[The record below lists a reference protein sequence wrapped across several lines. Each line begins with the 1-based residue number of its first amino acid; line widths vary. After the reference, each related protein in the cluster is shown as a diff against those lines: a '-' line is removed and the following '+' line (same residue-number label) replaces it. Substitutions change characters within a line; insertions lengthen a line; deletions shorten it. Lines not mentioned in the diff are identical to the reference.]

1 MKQMEHSYK
10 GEEKFLVNDLKT
22 IVSKARSKA
31 FAAVNY
37 SLVERNWRI
46 GKRIVEEEQ
55 NGEARAEYGKHIIEV
70 ASAALT
76 EEFGKG
82 FSETNLINFKKF
94 FLLFKELEIHQ
105 TVSEEFRKQVLH
117 LLPWSH
123 YERLIRVEDKKAR
136 EWYAKEAYEQ
146 GWSFRTLNRNI
157 NTLYYERLLMSK
169 KKQPVVNEM
178 QDKTK
183 AYQQDKLEYIKSPV
197 VLEFLGLPEDTSLA
211 ESKLETAIINNLEK
225 FLMEMGKGY
234 ALVARQQHIRTEE
247 NDYYIDLVFY
257 NYLIKSFI
265 LVDLKVNRITYQD
278 VGQMDMY
285 LQMYDKM
292 KKGPDDNPTIGIILC
307 TETDSDVARYSTLAK
322 NDQMFAAK
330 YKLYLPDKEDLR
342 REIERQKEL
351 YLMAH
356 PEETGISVTNGYAQP
371 DSCFMFA
378 YDLEQ
383 DKLLWRS
390 ADQSYNSMNFVVK
403 GDVILCGYGFTA
415 EDDYLYQINRN
426 TGEILDRLELKKM
439 PDLLVEQDGKLYVH
453 TYSYDYV
460 IDF

>member
-1 MKQMEHSYK
+1 MKQLNKKYNDEDNM
-10 GEEKFLVNDLKT
+10 LVNDLRS

-46 GKRIVEEEQ
+46 GQRIVEQEQ
-55 NGEARAEYGKHIIEV
+55 NGASRAEYGKHVIEV

-82 FSETNLINFKKF
+82 FSETNIMNFKKF
-94 FLLFKELEIHQ
+94 YLKFKELTIPQ
-105 TVSEEFRKQVLH
+105 TLSEEFKKQKQQTQSDESSLLPPKGQTPPAQFELR

-136 EWYAKEAYEQ
+136 EWYTKEAFEQ

-157 NTLYYERLLMSK
+157 NTLYYERLLMST
-169 KKQPVVNEM
+169 KKQPVVDEM

-356 PEETGISVTNGYAQP
+356 PEEN
-371 DSCFMFA
+371 
-378 YDLEQ
+378 E
-383 DKLLWRS
+383 K
-390 ADQSYNSMNFVVK
+390 
-403 GDVILCGYGFTA
+403 
-415 EDDYLYQINRN
+415 E
-426 TGEILDRLELKKM
+426 
-439 PDLLVEQDGKLYVH
+439 
-453 TYSYDYV
+453 
-460 IDF
+460 

>member
-1 MKQMEHSYK
+1 MKQLNKKYNDKDNM
-10 GEEKFLVNDLKT
+10 LVNDLRS
-22 IVSKARSKA
+22 IVNKARSKA
-31 FAAVNY
+31 FAAVNH

-46 GKRIVEEEQ
+46 GQRIVEEEQ
-55 NGEARAEYGKHIIEV
+55 NGASRAEYGKHVIEV

-76 EEFGKG
+76 KEFGKG
-82 FSETNLINFKKF
+82 FSETNIMNFKKF
-94 FLLFKELEIHQ
+94 YLKFKELTIPQ
-105 TVSEEFRKQVLH
+105 TVSEEFKKQKQQTLSDESSLLLQKGQTQSAQFELR

-136 EWYAKEAYEQ
+136 EWYAKEAFEQ

-169 KKQPVVNEM
+169 KKQPVVDEM

-330 YKLYLPDKEDLR
+330 YKLYLPDKEDLK

-356 PEETGISVTNGYAQP
+356 PEEN
-371 DSCFMFA
+371 
-378 YDLEQ
+378 
-383 DKLLWRS
+383 DK
-390 ADQSYNSMNFVVK
+390 
-403 GDVILCGYGFTA
+403 
-415 EDDYLYQINRN
+415 E
-426 TGEILDRLELKKM
+426 
-439 PDLLVEQDGKLYVH
+439 
-453 TYSYDYV
+453 
-460 IDF
+460 

>member
-1 MKQMEHSYK
+1 MKEPGKKYNDEDNM
-10 GEEKFLVNDLKT
+10 LVNDLRS

-46 GKRIVEEEQ
+46 GQRIVEEEQ
-55 NGEARAEYGKHIIEV
+55 NGTSRAEYGKHVIEV

-76 EEFGKG
+76 KEFGKG
-82 FSETNLINFKKF
+82 FSYTNIANYKRFYLTFRDLQI
-94 FLLFKELEIHQ
+94 LQ
-105 TVSEEFRKQVLH
+105 TVSEEFKKQKHQTLSDESSLLPQKDQTQSTQSELR

-136 EWYAKEAYEQ
+136 EWYAKEAFEQ
-146 GWSFRTLNRNI
+146 GWSYRTLNRNI

-247 NDYYIDLVFY
+247 NGYYIDLVFY

-356 PEETGISVTNGYAQP
+356 PEEN
-371 DSCFMFA
+371 
-378 YDLEQ
+378 
-383 DKLLWRS
+383 DK
-390 ADQSYNSMNFVVK
+390 
-403 GDVILCGYGFTA
+403 
-415 EDDYLYQINRN
+415 E
-426 TGEILDRLELKKM
+426 
-439 PDLLVEQDGKLYVH
+439 
-453 TYSYDYV
+453 
-460 IDF
+460 

>member
-1 MKQMEHSYK
+1 MKEP
-10 GEEKFLVNDLKT
+10 EKKYNDEDNMLVNDLRS

-46 GKRIVEEEQ
+46 GQRIVEQEQ
-55 NGEARAEYGKHIIEV
+55 NGASRAEYGKHVIEV

-82 FSETNLINFKKF
+82 FSYTNIANYKRFYLTFNNLQI
-94 FLLFKELEIHQ
+94 LQ
-105 TVSEEFRKQVLH
+105 TVSEEFKKQKHQTLSDESSLLPQKGLTQSVQSELR

-123 YERLIRVEDKKAR
+123 YERLIRVEDRKAR
-136 EWYAKEAYEQ
+136 EWYTKEAFEQ

-169 KKQPVVNEM
+169 KKQPVVDEM

-197 VLEFLGLPEDTSLA
+197 VLEFLGLPEDTSFA

-307 TETDSDVARYSTLAK
+307 SETDSDVARYSTLAK

-330 YKLYLPDKEDLR
+330 YKLYLPNEEDLR

-351 YLMAH
+351 FLMAH
-356 PEETGISVTNGYAQP
+356 PDEN
-371 DSCFMFA
+371 
-378 YDLEQ
+378 
-383 DKLLWRS
+383 DK
-390 ADQSYNSMNFVVK
+390 
-403 GDVILCGYGFTA
+403 IL
-415 EDDYLYQINRN
+415 
-426 TGEILDRLELKKM
+426 
-439 PDLLVEQDGKLYVH
+439 
-453 TYSYDYV
+453 
-460 IDF
+460 

>member
-1 MKQMEHSYK
+1 MKEPGKKYNDEDNM
-10 GEEKFLVNDLKT
+10 LVNDLRS

-46 GKRIVEEEQ
+46 GQRIVEQEQ
-55 NGEARAEYGKHIIEV
+55 NGASRAEYGKHVIEV

-82 FSETNLINFKKF
+82 FSYTNIANYKRFYLTFNNLQI
-94 FLLFKELEIHQ
+94 LQ
-105 TVSEEFRKQVLH
+105 TVSEEFNNPIQQTLPAKSSAPHKEDKAESTQSELR

-136 EWYAKEAYEQ
+136 EWYAKEAFNE
-146 GWSFRTLNRNI
+146 GWSYRTLNRNI
-157 NTLYYERLLMSK
+157 NTLYYERLLMST
-169 KKQPVVNEM
+169 KKQPVVDEM

-356 PEETGISVTNGYAQP
+356 PEEN
-371 DSCFMFA
+371 
-378 YDLEQ
+378 
-383 DKLLWRS
+383 DK
-390 ADQSYNSMNFVVK
+390 
-403 GDVILCGYGFTA
+403 
-415 EDDYLYQINRN
+415 E
-426 TGEILDRLELKKM
+426 
-439 PDLLVEQDGKLYVH
+439 
-453 TYSYDYV
+453 
-460 IDF
+460 

>member
-1 MKQMEHSYK
+1 MKEPGKKYNDEDNM
-10 GEEKFLVNDLKT
+10 LVNDLRS

-37 SLVERNWRI
+37 YLVERNWRI
-46 GKRIVEEEQ
+46 GQRIVEEEQ
-55 NGEARAEYGKHIIEV
+55 NGASRAEYGKHVIEV

-76 EEFGKG
+76 KEFGKG
-82 FSETNLINFKKF
+82 FSETNIMNFKKF
-94 FLLFKELEIHQ
+94 YLKFKELTISQ
-105 TVSEEFRKQVLH
+105 TVSEEFKKQKQQTLSDELSSH
-117 LLPWSH
+117 FQKGQTPPAQFELRLLPWSH

-136 EWYAKEAYEQ
+136 EWYAKEAFEQ

-356 PEETGISVTNGYAQP
+356 PEEN
-371 DSCFMFA
+371 
-378 YDLEQ
+378 
-383 DKLLWRS
+383 DK
-390 ADQSYNSMNFVVK
+390 
-403 GDVILCGYGFTA
+403 
-415 EDDYLYQINRN
+415 E
-426 TGEILDRLELKKM
+426 
-439 PDLLVEQDGKLYVH
+439 
-453 TYSYDYV
+453 
-460 IDF
+460 

>member
-1 MKQMEHSYK
+1 MKQPGKKYNDEDNM
-10 GEEKFLVNDLKT
+10 LVNDLRS

-46 GKRIVEEEQ
+46 GQRIVEQEQ
-55 NGEARAEYGKHIIEV
+55 NGASRAEYGKHVIEI

-82 FSETNLINFKKF
+82 FSETNIMNFKKF
-94 FLLFKELEIHQ
+94 YLKFKELTIPQ
-105 TVSEEFRKQVLH
+105 TVSEEFKKQKQQTLSDELSSH
-117 LLPWSH
+117 FQKGQTPPAQFELRLLPWSH

-136 EWYAKEAYEQ
+136 EWYAKEAFNE
-146 GWSFRTLNRNI
+146 GWSYRTLNRNI

-183 AYQQDKLEYIKSPV
+183 AFQQDKLEYIKSPV

-356 PEETGISVTNGYAQP
+356 PEEN
-371 DSCFMFA
+371 
-378 YDLEQ
+378 
-383 DKLLWRS
+383 DK
-390 ADQSYNSMNFVVK
+390 
-403 GDVILCGYGFTA
+403 
-415 EDDYLYQINRN
+415 E
-426 TGEILDRLELKKM
+426 
-439 PDLLVEQDGKLYVH
+439 
-453 TYSYDYV
+453 
-460 IDF
+460 

>member
-1 MKQMEHSYK
+1 MKQPRKKYNDEDNM
-10 GEEKFLVNDLKT
+10 LVNDLRS

-46 GKRIVEEEQ
+46 GQRIVEEEQ
-55 NGEARAEYGKHIIEV
+55 NGASRAEYGKHVIEV

-76 EEFGKG
+76 KEFGKG
-82 FSETNLINFKKF
+82 FSETNIMNFKKF
-94 FLLFKELEIHQ
+94 YLKFKELTIPQ
-105 TVSEEFRKQVLH
+105 TVSEEFKKQKQQTLSDELSSH
-117 LLPWSH
+117 FQKGQTPPAQFELRLLPWSH

-136 EWYAKEAYEQ
+136 EWYAKEAFNE
-146 GWSFRTLNRNI
+146 GWSYRTLNRNI

-169 KKQPVVNEM
+169 KKQPVVDEM
-178 QDKTK
+178 QDNTK

-356 PEETGISVTNGYAQP
+356 PEEN
-371 DSCFMFA
+371 
-378 YDLEQ
+378 
-383 DKLLWRS
+383 DK
-390 ADQSYNSMNFVVK
+390 
-403 GDVILCGYGFTA
+403 
-415 EDDYLYQINRN
+415 E
-426 TGEILDRLELKKM
+426 
-439 PDLLVEQDGKLYVH
+439 
-453 TYSYDYV
+453 
-460 IDF
+460 

>member
-1 MKQMEHSYK
+1 MKEP
-10 GEEKFLVNDLKT
+10 EKKYNDEDNMLVNDLRS

-46 GKRIVEEEQ
+46 GQRIVEEEQ
-55 NGEARAEYGKHIIEV
+55 NGASRAEYGKHVIEV

-82 FSETNLINFKKF
+82 FSYTNIANYKRFYLTFNDLQI
-94 FLLFKELEIHQ
+94 LQ
-105 TVSEEFRKQVLH
+105 TVSEEFKKQKHQTLSDESSLLPQKGQTPPAQSELR

-123 YERLIRVEDKKAR
+123 YERLIRVEDKQAR
-136 EWYAKEAYEQ
+136 EWYAKEAFNE
-146 GWSFRTLNRNI
+146 GWSYRTLNRNI

-356 PEETGISVTNGYAQP
+356 PEEN
-371 DSCFMFA
+371 
-378 YDLEQ
+378 
-383 DKLLWRS
+383 
-390 ADQSYNSMNFVVK
+390 
-403 GDVILCGYGFTA
+403 
-415 EDDYLYQINRN
+415 
-426 TGEILDRLELKKM
+426 KK
-439 PDLLVEQDGKLYVH
+439 E
-453 TYSYDYV
+453 
-460 IDF
+460 

>member
-1 MKQMEHSYK
+1 MKEPGKKYND
-10 GEEKFLVNDLKT
+10 EDNILVNDLRS

-46 GKRIVEEEQ
+46 GQRIVEQEQ
-55 NGEARAEYGKHIIEV
+55 NGASRAEYGKHVIEV

-76 EEFGKG
+76 KEFGKG
-82 FSETNLINFKKF
+82 FSETNIMNFKKF
-94 FLLFKELEIHQ
+94 YLKFKELTIPQ
-105 TVSEEFRKQVLH
+105 TLSEEFKKQKHQTLSDESSLLPQKGQTQSTQSELR

-136 EWYAKEAYEQ
+136 EWYAKEAFEQ

-356 PEETGISVTNGYAQP
+356 PEEN
-371 DSCFMFA
+371 
-378 YDLEQ
+378 
-383 DKLLWRS
+383 DK
-390 ADQSYNSMNFVVK
+390 
-403 GDVILCGYGFTA
+403 
-415 EDDYLYQINRN
+415 E
-426 TGEILDRLELKKM
+426 
-439 PDLLVEQDGKLYVH
+439 
-453 TYSYDYV
+453 
-460 IDF
+460 

>member
-1 MKQMEHSYK
+1 MKEP
-10 GEEKFLVNDLKT
+10 EKKYNDEDNMLVNDLRS

-46 GKRIVEEEQ
+46 GQRIVEEEQ
-55 NGEARAEYGKHIIEV
+55 NGTSRAEYGKHVIEV

-76 EEFGKG
+76 KEFGKG
-82 FSETNLINFKKF
+82 FSYTNIANYKRFYLTFSDLQI
-94 FLLFKELEIHQ
+94 LQ
-105 TVSEEFRKQVLH
+105 TVSEEFKKQKHQTLSDESS
-117 LLPWSH
+117 LLPQKGQTPPAQFELRFLPWSH

-136 EWYAKEAYEQ
+136 EWYAKEAFNE
-146 GWSFRTLNRNI
+146 GWSYRTLNRNI
-157 NTLYYERLLMSK
+157 NTLYYERLLMST
-169 KKQPVVNEM
+169 KKQPVVDEM

-330 YKLYLPDKEDLR
+330 YKLYLPNKEDLR

-356 PEETGISVTNGYAQP
+356 PEEN
-371 DSCFMFA
+371 
-378 YDLEQ
+378 
-383 DKLLWRS
+383 DK
-390 ADQSYNSMNFVVK
+390 
-403 GDVILCGYGFTA
+403 
-415 EDDYLYQINRN
+415 E
-426 TGEILDRLELKKM
+426 
-439 PDLLVEQDGKLYVH
+439 
-453 TYSYDYV
+453 
-460 IDF
+460 

>member
-1 MKQMEHSYK
+1 MKEPGKKYNDEDNM
-10 GEEKFLVNDLKT
+10 LVNDLRS

-46 GKRIVEEEQ
+46 GQRIVEQEQ
-55 NGEARAEYGKHIIEV
+55 NGASRAEYGKHVIEI

-76 EEFGKG
+76 KEFGKG
-82 FSETNLINFKKF
+82 FSETNIMNFKKF
-94 FLLFKELEIHQ
+94 YLKFKELTIPQ
-105 TVSEEFRKQVLH
+105 TVSEEFKKQKQQTLSAESSLFPQKGQTAPAQSELR

-136 EWYAKEAYEQ
+136 EWYAKEAFEQ
-146 GWSFRTLNRNI
+146 GWSYRTLNRNI
-157 NTLYYERLLMSK
+157 NTLYYERLLMST
-169 KKQPVVNEM
+169 KKQPVVKEM

-356 PEETGISVTNGYAQP
+356 PKEN
-371 DSCFMFA
+371 
-378 YDLEQ
+378 
-383 DKLLWRS
+383 DK
-390 ADQSYNSMNFVVK
+390 
-403 GDVILCGYGFTA
+403 
-415 EDDYLYQINRN
+415 E
-426 TGEILDRLELKKM
+426 
-439 PDLLVEQDGKLYVH
+439 
-453 TYSYDYV
+453 
-460 IDF
+460 

>member
-1 MKQMEHSYK
+1 MKQLNKKYNDEDNM
-10 GEEKFLVNDLKT
+10 LVNDLRS

-46 GKRIVEEEQ
+46 GQRIVEQEQ
-55 NGEARAEYGKHIIEV
+55 NGASRAEYGKHVIEI

-82 FSETNLINFKKF
+82 FSETNIMNFKKF
-94 FLLFKELEIHQ
+94 YLKFKELTIPQ
-105 TVSEEFRKQVLH
+105 TLSEEFKKQKHQTLSDESSLLPQKGQTQSAQFELR

-136 EWYAKEAYEQ
+136 EWYAKEAFEQ

-197 VLEFLGLPEDTSLA
+197 VLEFLGLPEDTFLA

-330 YKLYLPDKEDLR
+330 YKLYLPDKEDLK

-356 PEETGISVTNGYAQP
+356 PEEN
-371 DSCFMFA
+371 
-378 YDLEQ
+378 
-383 DKLLWRS
+383 DK
-390 ADQSYNSMNFVVK
+390 
-403 GDVILCGYGFTA
+403 
-415 EDDYLYQINRN
+415 E
-426 TGEILDRLELKKM
+426 
-439 PDLLVEQDGKLYVH
+439 
-453 TYSYDYV
+453 
-460 IDF
+460 

>member
-1 MKQMEHSYK
+1 MKEPDKKYNDEDNM
-10 GEEKFLVNDLKT
+10 LVNDLRS
-22 IVSKARSKA
+22 IVSKALSKA

-46 GKRIVEEEQ
+46 GQRIVEEEQ
-55 NGEARAEYGKHIIEV
+55 NGASRAEYGKHVIEV

-82 FSETNLINFKKF
+82 FSETNIMNFKKF
-94 FLLFKELEIHQ
+94 YLKFKELTIPQ
-105 TVSEEFRKQVLH
+105 TLSEEFKKQKHQTLSDESSLLPQKGQTQSAQFELR

-136 EWYAKEAYEQ
+136 EWYAKEAFEQ

-197 VLEFLGLPEDTSLA
+197 VMEFLGLPSDSSLK
-211 ESKLETAIINNLEK
+211 ESKLESAIIDNLEK

-356 PEETGISVTNGYAQP
+356 PEEN
-371 DSCFMFA
+371 
-378 YDLEQ
+378 
-383 DKLLWRS
+383 DK
-390 ADQSYNSMNFVVK
+390 
-403 GDVILCGYGFTA
+403 
-415 EDDYLYQINRN
+415 E
-426 TGEILDRLELKKM
+426 
-439 PDLLVEQDGKLYVH
+439 
-453 TYSYDYV
+453 
-460 IDF
+460 

>member
-1 MKQMEHSYK
+1 MKQLNKKYNDEDNM
-10 GEEKFLVNDLKT
+10 LVNDLRS

-46 GKRIVEEEQ
+46 GQRIVEQEQ
-55 NGEARAEYGKHIIEV
+55 NGASRAEYGKHVIEI

-76 EEFGKG
+76 KEFGKG
-82 FSETNLINFKKF
+82 FSETNIMNFKKF
-94 FLLFKELEIHQ
+94 YLKFKELTIPQ
-105 TVSEEFRKQVLH
+105 TLSEEFKKQKQQTLSAESSLFPQKGQTAPAQSELR

-136 EWYAKEAYEQ
+136 EWYAKEAFEQ
-146 GWSFRTLNRNI
+146 GWSYRTLNRNI
-157 NTLYYERLLMSK
+157 NTLYYERLLMST
-169 KKQPVVNEM
+169 KKQPVVKEM

-211 ESKLETAIINNLEK
+211 ESKLETAIINKLEK

-356 PEETGISVTNGYAQP
+356 PEEN
-371 DSCFMFA
+371 
-378 YDLEQ
+378 E
-383 DKLLWRS
+383 K
-390 ADQSYNSMNFVVK
+390 
-403 GDVILCGYGFTA
+403 
-415 EDDYLYQINRN
+415 E
-426 TGEILDRLELKKM
+426 
-439 PDLLVEQDGKLYVH
+439 
-453 TYSYDYV
+453 
-460 IDF
+460 

>member
-1 MKQMEHSYK
+1 MKEPGKKYNDEDNM
-10 GEEKFLVNDLKT
+10 LVNDLRS

-46 GKRIVEEEQ
+46 GQRIVEEEQ
-55 NGEARAEYGKHIIEV
+55 NGASRAKYGKHVIEV

-82 FSETNLINFKKF
+82 FSETNIMNFKKF
-94 FLLFKELEIHQ
+94 YLKFKELTIPQ
-105 TVSEEFRKQVLH
+105 TVSEEFKKQKQQTLSDELSSH
-117 LLPWSH
+117 FQKGQTPPAQFELRLLPWSH

-136 EWYAKEAYEQ
+136 EWYAKEAFEQ

-169 KKQPVVNEM
+169 KKQPVVDEM

-197 VLEFLGLPEDTSLA
+197 VLEFLGLPEDISLA

-356 PEETGISVTNGYAQP
+356 PEEN
-371 DSCFMFA
+371 
-378 YDLEQ
+378 
-383 DKLLWRS
+383 DK
-390 ADQSYNSMNFVVK
+390 
-403 GDVILCGYGFTA
+403 
-415 EDDYLYQINRN
+415 E
-426 TGEILDRLELKKM
+426 
-439 PDLLVEQDGKLYVH
+439 
-453 TYSYDYV
+453 
-460 IDF
+460 

>member
-1 MKQMEHSYK
+1 MKQLNKKYNDEDNM
-10 GEEKFLVNDLKT
+10 LVNDLRS

-46 GKRIVEEEQ
+46 GQRIVEQEQ
-55 NGEARAEYGKHIIEV
+55 NGASRAEYGKHVIEI

-82 FSETNLINFKKF
+82 FSETNIMNFKKF
-94 FLLFKELEIHQ
+94 YLKFKELTIPQ
-105 TVSEEFRKQVLH
+105 TVSEEFKKQKQQTLSDELSSH
-117 LLPWSH
+117 FQKGQTQSAQFELRLLPWSH

-136 EWYAKEAYEQ
+136 EWYAKEAFEQ

-356 PEETGISVTNGYAQP
+356 P
-371 DSCFMFA
+371 
-378 YDLEQ
+378 
-383 DKLLWRS
+383 DK
-390 ADQSYNSMNFVVK
+390 
-403 GDVILCGYGFTA
+403 
-415 EDDYLYQINRN
+415 
-426 TGEILDRLELKKM
+426 
-439 PDLLVEQDGKLYVH
+439 
-453 TYSYDYV
+453 
-460 IDF
+460 

>member
-1 MKQMEHSYK
+1 MKEPGKKYNDEDNM
-10 GEEKFLVNDLKT
+10 LVNDLRS

-46 GKRIVEEEQ
+46 GQRIVEQEQ
-55 NGEARAEYGKHIIEV
+55 NGTSRAEYGKHVIEV

-76 EEFGKG
+76 KEFGKG
-82 FSETNLINFKKF
+82 FSETNIMNFKKF
-94 FLLFKELEIHQ
+94 YLRFKGLAIPQ
-105 TVSEEFRKQVLH
+105 TLSEEFKKQKHQTLSDESSLLPQKGQTPPAQSELR

-136 EWYAKEAYEQ
+136 EWYAKEAFEQ

-183 AYQQDKLEYIKSPV
+183 AYQQDKLEYIKTPV
-197 VLEFLGLPEDTSLA
+197 VLEFLGLPEDTTLA

-292 KKGPDDNPTIGIILC
+292 KKGLDDNPTIGIILC

-356 PEETGISVTNGYAQP
+356 PEEN
-371 DSCFMFA
+371 
-378 YDLEQ
+378 
-383 DKLLWRS
+383 DK
-390 ADQSYNSMNFVVK
+390 
-403 GDVILCGYGFTA
+403 
-415 EDDYLYQINRN
+415 E
-426 TGEILDRLELKKM
+426 
-439 PDLLVEQDGKLYVH
+439 
-453 TYSYDYV
+453 
-460 IDF
+460 

>member
-10 GEEKFLVNDLKT
+10 GGEKFLVNDLKT

-82 FSETNLINFKKF
+82 FSETNIRTFRKF
-94 FLLFKELEIHQ
+94 FLIFRNLEIQQ
-105 TVSEEFRKQVLH
+105 TVSAESNLPKQQTLSDNLSSH
-117 LLPWSH
+117 FQKGQTPPAQFKLRLLPWSH
-123 YERLIRVEDKKAR
+123 YERLIRIEDKRAR
-136 EWYAKEAYEQ
+136 DWYAKEAFEQ
-146 GWSFRTLNRNI
+146 GWSYRTLSRNI

-169 KKQPVVNEM
+169 DKAPVEKEMKEKTNEF
-178 QDKTK
+178 
-183 AYQQDKLEYIKSPV
+183 QQDKQEYIKSPV
-197 VLEFLGLPEDTSLA
+197 VMEFLGLPSDSSLK
-211 ESKLETAIINNLEK
+211 ESKLESAIIDNLEK

-356 PEETGISVTNGYAQP
+356 PEEN
-371 DSCFMFA
+371 
-378 YDLEQ
+378 
-383 DKLLWRS
+383 DK
-390 ADQSYNSMNFVVK
+390 
-403 GDVILCGYGFTA
+403 
-415 EDDYLYQINRN
+415 E
-426 TGEILDRLELKKM
+426 
-439 PDLLVEQDGKLYVH
+439 
-453 TYSYDYV
+453 
-460 IDF
+460 

>member
-1 MKQMEHSYK
+1 MKQPGKKYNDEYNM
-10 GEEKFLVNDLKT
+10 LVNDLRS

-46 GKRIVEEEQ
+46 GQRIVEQEQ
-55 NGEARAEYGKHIIEV
+55 NGASRAEYGKHVIEV

-76 EEFGKG
+76 KEFGKG
-82 FSETNLINFKKF
+82 FSETNITNFKKF
-94 FLLFKELEIHQ
+94 YLKFKELAIPQ
-105 TVSEEFRKQVLH
+105 TLSEEFKKQKQQTQSDESSLLPQKGQTASAQFELH

-136 EWYAKEAYEQ
+136 EWYAKEAFEQ

-169 KKQPVVNEM
+169 KKRPVVDEM

-292 KKGPDDNPTIGIILC
+292 RKGPDDNPTIGIILC

-356 PEETGISVTNGYAQP
+356 PEEN
-371 DSCFMFA
+371 
-378 YDLEQ
+378 
-383 DKLLWRS
+383 DK
-390 ADQSYNSMNFVVK
+390 
-403 GDVILCGYGFTA
+403 
-415 EDDYLYQINRN
+415 E
-426 TGEILDRLELKKM
+426 
-439 PDLLVEQDGKLYVH
+439 
-453 TYSYDYV
+453 
-460 IDF
+460 

>member
-1 MKQMEHSYK
+1 MKEPGKKYNDEDNM
-10 GEEKFLVNDLKT
+10 LVNDLRS

-46 GKRIVEEEQ
+46 GQRIVEQEQ
-55 NGEARAEYGKHIIEV
+55 NGASRAEYGKHVIEV

-82 FSETNLINFKKF
+82 FSYTNIANYKRFYLTFNNLQI
-94 FLLFKELEIHQ
+94 LQ
-105 TVSEEFRKQVLH
+105 TVSEEFKKPKHQTLSDESSLLPQKGQTQPAQFELR

-136 EWYAKEAYEQ
+136 EWYAKEAFNE
-146 GWSFRTLNRNI
+146 GWSYRTLNRNI
-157 NTLYYERLLMSK
+157 NTLYYERLLMST
-169 KKQPVVNEM
+169 KKQPVVDEM

-356 PEETGISVTNGYAQP
+356 PEEN
-371 DSCFMFA
+371 
-378 YDLEQ
+378 
-383 DKLLWRS
+383 DK
-390 ADQSYNSMNFVVK
+390 
-403 GDVILCGYGFTA
+403 
-415 EDDYLYQINRN
+415 E
-426 TGEILDRLELKKM
+426 
-439 PDLLVEQDGKLYVH
+439 
-453 TYSYDYV
+453 
-460 IDF
+460 

>member
-1 MKQMEHSYK
+1 MKEPGKKYNDEDNM
-10 GEEKFLVNDLKT
+10 LVNDLRS

-46 GKRIVEEEQ
+46 GKRIVEQEQ
-55 NGEARAEYGKHIIEV
+55 NGASRAEYGKHVIEI

-82 FSETNLINFKKF
+82 FSYTNIANYKRFYLTFNNLQI
-94 FLLFKELEIHQ
+94 LQ
-105 TVSEEFRKQVLH
+105 TVSEEFKKQKHQTLSDESSLLPQKDQTQSIQSELR

-136 EWYAKEAYEQ
+136 EWYAKEAFEQ

-356 PEETGISVTNGYAQP
+356 PEEN
-371 DSCFMFA
+371 
-378 YDLEQ
+378 
-383 DKLLWRS
+383 DK
-390 ADQSYNSMNFVVK
+390 
-403 GDVILCGYGFTA
+403 
-415 EDDYLYQINRN
+415 E
-426 TGEILDRLELKKM
+426 
-439 PDLLVEQDGKLYVH
+439 
-453 TYSYDYV
+453 
-460 IDF
+460 

>member
-1 MKQMEHSYK
+1 MKEPGKKYNDEDNM
-10 GEEKFLVNDLKT
+10 LVNDLRS

-46 GKRIVEEEQ
+46 GQRIVEEEQ
-55 NGEARAEYGKHIIEV
+55 NGASRAEYGKHVIEV

-82 FSETNLINFKKF
+82 FSYTNIANYKRFYLTFSDLQI
-94 FLLFKELEIHQ
+94 LQ
-105 TVSEEFRKQVLH
+105 TLSEEFKKQKHQTLSDESS
-117 LLPWSH
+117 LLPPKGQTPPAQFELRFLPWSH

-136 EWYAKEAYEQ
+136 EWYAKEAFEQ
-146 GWSFRTLNRNI
+146 GWSYRTLNRNI

-169 KKQPVVNEM
+169 KKRPVVDEM

-356 PEETGISVTNGYAQP
+356 PEEN
-371 DSCFMFA
+371 
-378 YDLEQ
+378 
-383 DKLLWRS
+383 DK
-390 ADQSYNSMNFVVK
+390 
-403 GDVILCGYGFTA
+403 
-415 EDDYLYQINRN
+415 E
-426 TGEILDRLELKKM
+426 
-439 PDLLVEQDGKLYVH
+439 
-453 TYSYDYV
+453 
-460 IDF
+460 

>member
-1 MKQMEHSYK
+1 MKQPHKKYNDEDNM
-10 GEEKFLVNDLKT
+10 LVNDLRS

-46 GKRIVEEEQ
+46 GQRIVEEEQ
-55 NGEARAEYGKHIIEV
+55 NGASRAEYGKHVIEI

-82 FSETNLINFKKF
+82 FSETNIMNFKKF
-94 FLLFKELEIHQ
+94 YLKFKELTIPQ
-105 TVSEEFRKQVLH
+105 TLSEEFKKQKHQTLSDESSLLPQKGQTQSAQFELR

-136 EWYAKEAYEQ
+136 EWYAKEAFEQ

-307 TETDSDVARYSTLAK
+307 SETDSDVARYSTLAK

-356 PEETGISVTNGYAQP
+356 PEEN
-371 DSCFMFA
+371 
-378 YDLEQ
+378 
-383 DKLLWRS
+383 DK
-390 ADQSYNSMNFVVK
+390 
-403 GDVILCGYGFTA
+403 
-415 EDDYLYQINRN
+415 E
-426 TGEILDRLELKKM
+426 
-439 PDLLVEQDGKLYVH
+439 
-453 TYSYDYV
+453 
-460 IDF
+460 

>member
-1 MKQMEHSYK
+1 MKEP
-10 GEEKFLVNDLKT
+10 EKKYNDEDNMLVNDLRS

-46 GKRIVEEEQ
+46 GQRIVEEEQ
-55 NGEARAEYGKHIIEV
+55 NGTSRAEYGKHVIEV

-76 EEFGKG
+76 KEFGKG
-82 FSETNLINFKKF
+82 FSYTNIANYKRFYLTFSDLQI
-94 FLLFKELEIHQ
+94 LQ
-105 TVSEEFRKQVLH
+105 TVSEEFKKQKHQTLSDESSLLPQKGQTQPAQFELR

-136 EWYAKEAYEQ
+136 EWYAKEAFNE
-146 GWSFRTLNRNI
+146 GWSYRTLNRNI
-157 NTLYYERLLMSK
+157 NTLYYERLLMST
-169 KKQPVVNEM
+169 KKQPVVDEM

-234 ALVARQQHIRTEE
+234 ALVARQQYIRTEE

-356 PEETGISVTNGYAQP
+356 PEEN
-371 DSCFMFA
+371 
-378 YDLEQ
+378 
-383 DKLLWRS
+383 DK
-390 ADQSYNSMNFVVK
+390 
-403 GDVILCGYGFTA
+403 
-415 EDDYLYQINRN
+415 E
-426 TGEILDRLELKKM
+426 
-439 PDLLVEQDGKLYVH
+439 
-453 TYSYDYV
+453 
-460 IDF
+460 

>member
-1 MKQMEHSYK
+1 MKEPGKKNNDEDNM
-10 GEEKFLVNDLKT
+10 LVNDLRS

-46 GKRIVEEEQ
+46 GQRIVEQEQ
-55 NGEARAEYGKHIIEV
+55 NGASRAEYGKHVIEI

-82 FSETNLINFKKF
+82 FSYTNIANYKRFYLTFSDLQI
-94 FLLFKELEIHQ
+94 LQ
-105 TVSEEFRKQVLH
+105 TVSEEFKKQKHQTLSDESSLLPQKGQTQPAQFELR

-136 EWYAKEAYEQ
+136 EWYAKEAFEQ
-146 GWSFRTLNRNI
+146 GWSYRTLNRNI
-157 NTLYYERLLMSK
+157 NTLYYERLLMST
-169 KKQPVVNEM
+169 KKQPVVDEM

-351 YLMAH
+351 YLTAH
-356 PEETGISVTNGYAQP
+356 PEEN
-371 DSCFMFA
+371 
-378 YDLEQ
+378 
-383 DKLLWRS
+383 DK
-390 ADQSYNSMNFVVK
+390 
-403 GDVILCGYGFTA
+403 
-415 EDDYLYQINRN
+415 E
-426 TGEILDRLELKKM
+426 
-439 PDLLVEQDGKLYVH
+439 
-453 TYSYDYV
+453 
-460 IDF
+460 

>member
-10 GEEKFLVNDLKT
+10 GGEKFLVNDLKT

-46 GKRIVEEEQ
+46 GQRIVEQEQ
-55 NGEARAEYGKHIIEV
+55 NGASRAEYGKHVIEV

-82 FSETNLINFKKF
+82 FSETNIRTFRKF
-94 FLLFKELEIHQ
+94 FLIFNNLEIQQ
-105 TVSEEFRKQVLH
+105 TLSAESNLPKQQTLSDELSSHFQKGQTPPAQSELR

-136 EWYAKEAYEQ
+136 EWYAKEAFEQ

-157 NTLYYERLLMSK
+157 NTLYYERLLMST
-169 KKQPVVNEM
+169 KKQPVVKEM

-285 LQMYDKM
+285 LQMYDKI

-322 NDQMFAAK
+322 SDQMFTAK

-356 PEETGISVTNGYAQP
+356 PEEN
-371 DSCFMFA
+371 
-378 YDLEQ
+378 
-383 DKLLWRS
+383 
-390 ADQSYNSMNFVVK
+390 
-403 GDVILCGYGFTA
+403 
-415 EDDYLYQINRN
+415 
-426 TGEILDRLELKKM
+426 KK
-439 PDLLVEQDGKLYVH
+439 E
-453 TYSYDYV
+453 
-460 IDF
+460 

>member
-1 MKQMEHSYK
+1 MKQPRKKYNDEDNM
-10 GEEKFLVNDLKT
+10 LVNDLRS

-46 GKRIVEEEQ
+46 GQRIVEQEQ
-55 NGEARAEYGKHIIEV
+55 NGASRAEYGKHVIEV

-82 FSETNLINFKKF
+82 FSETNIMNFKKF
-94 FLLFKELEIHQ
+94 YLKFKELTIPQ
-105 TVSEEFRKQVLH
+105 TVSEEFKKQKQQTLSDELSSH
-117 LLPWSH
+117 FQKGQTPPAQFELRLLPWSH

-136 EWYAKEAYEQ
+136 EWYAKEAFNE
-146 GWSFRTLNRNI
+146 GWSYRTLNRNI

-169 KKQPVVNEM
+169 KKQPVVDEM

-356 PEETGISVTNGYAQP
+356 PEEN
-371 DSCFMFA
+371 
-378 YDLEQ
+378 
-383 DKLLWRS
+383 DK
-390 ADQSYNSMNFVVK
+390 
-403 GDVILCGYGFTA
+403 
-415 EDDYLYQINRN
+415 E
-426 TGEILDRLELKKM
+426 
-439 PDLLVEQDGKLYVH
+439 
-453 TYSYDYV
+453 
-460 IDF
+460 

>member
-1 MKQMEHSYK
+1 MKQPGKKYNDEDNM
-10 GEEKFLVNDLKT
+10 LVNDLRS

-46 GKRIVEEEQ
+46 GQRIVEQEQ
-55 NGEARAEYGKHIIEV
+55 NGASRAEYGKHVIEV

-82 FSETNLINFKKF
+82 FSYTNIANYKRFYLTFNNLQI
-94 FLLFKELEIHQ
+94 LQ
-105 TVSEEFRKQVLH
+105 TVSEEFNNPIQQTPPAKSSAPHKEDKAESAQSELRF
-117 LLPWSH
+117 LPWSH
-123 YERLIRVEDKKAR
+123 YERLIRVEDKQAR
-136 EWYAKEAYEQ
+136 EWYAKEAFNE
-146 GWSFRTLNRNI
+146 GWSYRTLNRNI

-356 PEETGISVTNGYAQP
+356 PEGN
-371 DSCFMFA
+371 
-378 YDLEQ
+378 
-383 DKLLWRS
+383 DK
-390 ADQSYNSMNFVVK
+390 
-403 GDVILCGYGFTA
+403 
-415 EDDYLYQINRN
+415 E
-426 TGEILDRLELKKM
+426 
-439 PDLLVEQDGKLYVH
+439 
-453 TYSYDYV
+453 
-460 IDF
+460 

>member
-1 MKQMEHSYK
+1 MKEP
-10 GEEKFLVNDLKT
+10 EKKYNDEDNMLVNDLRS

-46 GKRIVEEEQ
+46 GQRIVEQEQ
-55 NGEARAEYGKHIIEV
+55 NGASRAEYGKHVIEV

-76 EEFGKG
+76 KEFGKG
-82 FSETNLINFKKF
+82 FSETNIMNFKKF
-94 FLLFKELEIHQ
+94 YLKFKELTIPQ
-105 TVSEEFRKQVLH
+105 TLSEEFKKQKHQTLSDESSLLPQKGQTQPAQFELR

-136 EWYAKEAYEQ
+136 EWYAKEAFEQ
-146 GWSFRTLNRNI
+146 GWSYRTLNRNI
-157 NTLYYERLLMSK
+157 NTLYYERLLMSTK
-169 KKQPVVNEM
+169 KRPVVDEM

-234 ALVARQQHIRTEE
+234 ALVARQQYIRTEE

-356 PEETGISVTNGYAQP
+356 PEEN
-371 DSCFMFA
+371 
-378 YDLEQ
+378 
-383 DKLLWRS
+383 DK
-390 ADQSYNSMNFVVK
+390 
-403 GDVILCGYGFTA
+403 
-415 EDDYLYQINRN
+415 E
-426 TGEILDRLELKKM
+426 
-439 PDLLVEQDGKLYVH
+439 
-453 TYSYDYV
+453 
-460 IDF
+460 

>member
-1 MKQMEHSYK
+1 MKQPRKKYNDEDNM
-10 GEEKFLVNDLKT
+10 LVNDLRS

-46 GKRIVEEEQ
+46 GQRIVEQEQ
-55 NGEARAEYGKHIIEV
+55 NGASRAEYGKHVIEI

-82 FSETNLINFKKF
+82 FSETNIMNFKKF
-94 FLLFKELEIHQ
+94 YLKFKELTIPQ
-105 TVSEEFRKQVLH
+105 TVSEEFKKQKHQTLSDESSLLPQKGQTQSAQFELR

-136 EWYAKEAYEQ
+136 EWYAKEAFEQ

-178 QDKTK
+178 QEKTK

-292 KKGPDDNPTIGIILC
+292 KKGTDDNPTIGIILC

-356 PEETGISVTNGYAQP
+356 PEEN
-371 DSCFMFA
+371 
-378 YDLEQ
+378 
-383 DKLLWRS
+383 DK
-390 ADQSYNSMNFVVK
+390 
-403 GDVILCGYGFTA
+403 
-415 EDDYLYQINRN
+415 E
-426 TGEILDRLELKKM
+426 
-439 PDLLVEQDGKLYVH
+439 
-453 TYSYDYV
+453 
-460 IDF
+460 

>member
-1 MKQMEHSYK
+1 MKEP
-10 GEEKFLVNDLKT
+10 EKKYNDEDNMLVNDLRS

-46 GKRIVEEEQ
+46 GQRIVEEEQ
-55 NGEARAEYGKHIIEV
+55 NGASRAEYGKHVIEV

-76 EEFGKG
+76 KEFGKG
-82 FSETNLINFKKF
+82 FSETNIMNFKKF
-94 FLLFKELEIHQ
+94 YLKFKELTIPQ
-105 TVSEEFRKQVLH
+105 TLSEEFKKQKHQTLSDESSLLPQKGQTQPAQFELR

-136 EWYAKEAYEQ
+136 EWYAKEAFNE
-146 GWSFRTLNRNI
+146 GWSYRTLNRNI
-157 NTLYYERLLMSK
+157 NTLYYERLLMST
-169 KKQPVVNEM
+169 KKQPVVDEM

-351 YLMAH
+351 YLTAH
-356 PEETGISVTNGYAQP
+356 PEEN
-371 DSCFMFA
+371 
-378 YDLEQ
+378 
-383 DKLLWRS
+383 DK
-390 ADQSYNSMNFVVK
+390 
-403 GDVILCGYGFTA
+403 
-415 EDDYLYQINRN
+415 E
-426 TGEILDRLELKKM
+426 
-439 PDLLVEQDGKLYVH
+439 
-453 TYSYDYV
+453 
-460 IDF
+460 

>member
-37 SLVERNWRI
+37 SLVERNWKI

-55 NGEARAEYGKHIIEV
+55 NGASRAEYGKHVIEI

-82 FSETNLINFKKF
+82 FSYTNIANYKRFYLTFNNLQI
-94 FLLFKELEIHQ
+94 LQ
-105 TVSEEFRKQVLH
+105 TVSEEFKKQKHQTLSDESSLLPQKDQTQSIQSELR

-123 YERLIRVEDKKAR
+123 YERLIRVEDKQAR
-136 EWYAKEAYEQ
+136 EWYAKEAFNE
-146 GWSFRTLNRNI
+146 GWSYRTLNRNI

-169 KKQPVVNEM
+169 KKQPVVDEM

-356 PEETGISVTNGYAQP
+356 PEEN
-371 DSCFMFA
+371 
-378 YDLEQ
+378 
-383 DKLLWRS
+383 DK
-390 ADQSYNSMNFVVK
+390 
-403 GDVILCGYGFTA
+403 
-415 EDDYLYQINRN
+415 E
-426 TGEILDRLELKKM
+426 
-439 PDLLVEQDGKLYVH
+439 
-453 TYSYDYV
+453 
-460 IDF
+460 